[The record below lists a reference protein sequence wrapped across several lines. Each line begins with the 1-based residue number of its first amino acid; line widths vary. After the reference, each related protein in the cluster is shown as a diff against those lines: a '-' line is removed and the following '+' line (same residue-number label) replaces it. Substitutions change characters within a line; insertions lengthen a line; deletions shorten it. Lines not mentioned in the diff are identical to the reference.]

1 MSLLTRLDMENS
13 FDIPR
18 ATTPFGT
25 EPREADNPLCAE
37 IVWRYRELLNLLDSA
52 NYGTGLIVLDGTFTI
67 EPGECILV
75 CSSPSTITLNRNPID
90 PSWIPADWLDTLD
103 TRPWWAVRLY

>member
-1 MSLLTRLDMENS
+1 MISQRPVIFGERETFDGLIAYTLDMENT

-25 EPREADNPLCAE
+25 EPREAE
-37 IVWRYRELLNLLDSA
+37 
-52 NYGTGLIVLDGTFTI
+52 GVLRPGI
-67 EPGECILV
+67 EWWYQKVVFLMLGH
-75 CSSPSTITLNRNPID
+75 
-90 PSWIPADWLDTLD
+90 LD

>member
-1 MSLLTRLDMENS
+1 MISQRPVIFGERETFDGLIAYTLDMENS

-25 EPREADNPLCAE
+25 ESQEAEDVFRP
-37 IVWRYRELLNLLDSA
+37 
-52 NYGTGLIVLDGTFTI
+52 GI
-67 EPGECILV
+67 EWWYQKVVFLMLGH
-75 CSSPSTITLNRNPID
+75 
-90 PSWIPADWLDTLD
+90 LD